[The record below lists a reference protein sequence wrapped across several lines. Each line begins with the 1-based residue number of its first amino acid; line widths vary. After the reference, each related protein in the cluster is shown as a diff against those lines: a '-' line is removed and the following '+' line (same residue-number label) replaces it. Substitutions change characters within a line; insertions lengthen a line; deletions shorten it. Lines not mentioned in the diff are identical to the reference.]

1 MSFFIWENTR
11 FLQRSFFRVFNRVSE
26 EVLAQ
31 NRILKDKKEDT
42 SLKLKTFKTLQYITR
57 ILHIVIECNNSNRIH
72 SSNRMLC
79 SIHDSPFLWQTQKL
93 KNKFLLSLEEKTC
106 LRDFQWNLLC
116 CLHDQSRWQTDLPAC
131 LPARARLR
139 RSHWQA
145 CFKTAHTSVKVRS
158 GLKTFLLNFPGW
170 NHGFIR

>member
-1 MSFFIWENTR
+1 MGEYKVPSEVIFQGI
-11 FLQRSFFRVFNRVSE
+11 NRVSE

-79 SIHDSPFLWQTQKL
+79 SIHDSPFL
-93 KNKFLLSLEEKTC
+93 
-106 LRDFQWNLLC
+106 
-116 CLHDQSRWQTDLPAC
+116 
-131 LPARARLR
+131 
-139 RSHWQA
+139 
-145 CFKTAHTSVKVRS
+145 
-158 GLKTFLLNFPGW
+158 
-170 NHGFIR
+170 